1 MQKKQQHTHIYHT
14 YAKTT
19 TTHTHTHTHTPYMHI
34 YVYIYVCKQVVD
46 SMDSATELGRRVSSE
61 MCEKGARDILIKA
74 KEQNAKNTQS
84 NTINK
89 APEKKQ
95 STTNTTVTETTH

>member
-14 YAKTT
+14 YKS
-19 TTHTHTHTHTPYMHI
+19 
-34 YVYIYVCKQVVD
+34 YIFCKQVVD
-46 SMDSATELGRRVSSE
+46 SMDSAIELGRKVSSE
-61 MCEKGARDILIKA
+61 MCEKGARDILTKA
-74 KEQNAKNTQS
+74 KEQNANNTQS

-95 STTNTTVTETTH
+95 ITTNTTVTETTH